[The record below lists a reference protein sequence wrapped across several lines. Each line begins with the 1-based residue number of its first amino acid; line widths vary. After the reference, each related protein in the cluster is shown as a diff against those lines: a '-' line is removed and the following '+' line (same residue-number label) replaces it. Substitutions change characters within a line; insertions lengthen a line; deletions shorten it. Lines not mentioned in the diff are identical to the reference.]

1 MISNFFSRF
10 IRLVKAA
17 AAPLVGIFYLNHVGD
32 LAALLVL
39 VSLIGGN
46 TVHLASGDQLPGA
59 VSKGLFVVFLTSVN
73 FMQNI
78 NFPFLSTLLFPLKG
92 RTFPLQFTYQLL
104 IMTII
109 NSNFV
114 LFFIKRQITKNPQKA
129 SNCVFK
135 KMCLFF

>member
-1 MISNFFSRF
+1 MCKKTPQNTVYRLPQVRSKVAEHDQQLFSRF

-59 VSKGLFVVFLTSVN
+59 MSKGLFVVFLTSVN
-73 FMQNI
+73 FM
-78 NFPFLSTLLFPLKG
+78 
-92 RTFPLQFTYQLL
+92 
-104 IMTII
+104 
-109 NSNFV
+109 
-114 LFFIKRQITKNPQKA
+114 
-129 SNCVFK
+129 
-135 KMCLFF
+135 